1 MTSLP
6 PVWLFG
12 KNMGLYLLG
21 ALLVFGV
28 GVVSAQPLVHR
39 ASKGRWKSAFAT
51 WYGDPNGDGS
61 SGGACGYGSLVDVK
75 PFKAR
80 VGAVSPIL
88 FKSGEGCG
96 ACYKVRCLD
105 KTICSKRAVTVIIT
119 DECPGC
125 SRTSAHFDLS
135 GAAFGRMAVAGEG
148 GHLRN
153 RGILNI
159 KYKKTACKYPGK
171 KVAFRVNEG
180 STDYWL
186 SLMVEYEDGDGD
198 VGSMQIKQATSNEWI
213 EMKHLWGANWCIIE
227 GPLKGPFSVKLTTL
241 STRRTLSAR
250 DVIPSNWT
258 PRATYTSRL
267 NFLP

>member
-1 MTSLP
+1 MTNLLP
-6 PVWLFG
+6 MCLFR
-12 KNMGLYLLG
+12 KNMSFYLLG

-28 GVVSAQPLVHR
+28 GVVSAQPSVHN
-39 ASKGRWKSAFAT
+39 ASKSRWNSAVAT
-51 WYGDPNGDGS
+51 WYGEPNGDGS

-75 PFKAR
+75 PFKGR
-80 VGAVSPIL
+80 VGAVNPIL

-125 SRTSAHFDLS
+125 SRTSVHFDLS
-135 GAAFGRMAVAGEG
+135 GAAFGRMAFEGEG

-159 KYKKTACKYPGK
+159 KYVKTACKYPGK
-171 KVAFRVNEG
+171 TVAFRVNEG

-198 VGSMQIKQATSNEWI
+198 VGSMQIKQNETPNGTEDPHFTDRGHWI
-213 EMKHLWGANWCIIE
+213 SFQHV
-227 GPLKGPFSVKLTTL
+227 P
-241 STRRTLSAR
+241 
-250 DVIPSNWT
+250 T
-258 PRATYTSRL
+258 PID
-267 NFLP
+267 